1 LADVIS
7 ILFQTILPV
16 VLIAGVGYLLQRR
29 LHLDIRSIS
38 RVCLYV
44 LPPCLAFSSIS
55 QAQMP
60 MSELWRM
67 ALMAVLSVFAMVLV
81 GGMTAGALRMKR
93 DKRSALTISLAF
105 SNCGN
110 FGLSI
115 CLFAF
120 GDAGLERAL
129 VYFITSSV
137 LTYSLGVFLASRGG
151 KAGTISASLRNAARM
166 PILFAA
172 LLGLVFNFTGWAV
185 PAPIMK
191 ATELVGR
198 ASVPMMLLVLGMQLT
213 RIRLGD
219 DLPHIAVG
227 TVLRLV
233 GAPVVALLFAGLLRL
248 TGVAWQVAII
258 QSAMPTA
265 VTNIIISE
273 EFGAAP
279 EFASGM
285 VLVTTL
291 ASVVTLTGVLSLI
304 T

>member
-1 LADVIS
+1 MAEVTS

-16 VLIAGVGYLLQRR
+16 VLIAGAGYLLQRR
-29 LHLDIRSIS
+29 LHLDIRTVS

-44 LPPCLAFSSIS
+44 LTPCLAFSSIS
-55 QAQMP
+55 QAR
-60 MSELWRM
+60 MSMGEMWRM
-67 ALMAVLSVFAMVLV
+67 ALMAVLNVLAMVLV
-81 GGMTAGALRMKR
+81 GSLAAGLLRMKR

-110 FGLSI
+110 FGLSV

-129 VYFITSSV
+129 VYFISSSV

-151 KAGTISASLRNAARM
+151 RAGTITASLRNAVRM
-166 PILFAA
+166 PILYAA
-172 LLGLVFNFTGWAV
+172 LLGLVFNFTGWES

-213 RIRLGD
+213 RIRLGE
-219 DLPHIAVG
+219 DLLHITLG

-233 GAPVVALLFAGLLRL
+233 GAPAVALLLAGLLRL

-258 QSAMPTA
+258 QSAMPAA

-273 EFGAAP
+273 EFEAAP